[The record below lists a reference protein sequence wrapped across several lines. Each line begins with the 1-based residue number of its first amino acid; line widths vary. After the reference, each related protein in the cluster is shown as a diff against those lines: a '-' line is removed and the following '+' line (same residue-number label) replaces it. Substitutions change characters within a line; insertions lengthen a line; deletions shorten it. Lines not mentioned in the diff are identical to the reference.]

1 MLTKTL
7 IFLQKLAVGQDIV
20 RDGSGYKMKHKS
32 VLETKSVD
40 EWEMKYTVSNKSHEV
55 KVEYEPKDL
64 NKDGQQVQLE
74 VESKCEPA
82 SSKWSVE
89 AEVKAGGFDMGP
101 LKPFTNVS
109 YSS

>member
-1 MLTKTL
+1 
-7 IFLQKLAVGQDIV
+7 LAVGQDIV

-64 NKDGQQVQLE
+64 NKDGQ
-74 VESKCEPA
+74 
-82 SSKWSVE
+82 
-89 AEVKAGGFDMGP
+89 
-101 LKPFTNVS
+101 
-109 YSS
+109 